1 MGITCVNC
9 CIKMKLLL
17 IFSLSLAL
25 ASSISIKNRIAEDYL
40 RAQTDEEYDYDGD
53 YYDDELLTEMRADTN
68 EYDEDYYDYDG
79 FLTQLRNAD
88 EEYEYDEEYNDDMMT
103 DYFETESG
111 FGSTDFIGSESE
123 GRMSSGSE
131 SHHFGSGSEY
141 EYTFGSEED

>member
-1 MGITCVNC
+1 MGSITCVNC

-40 RAQTDEEYDYDGD
+40 RAQTDEEYDYNGD

-68 EYDEDYYDYDG
+68 
-79 FLTQLRNAD
+79 
-88 EEYEYDEEYNDDMMT
+88 EYDEEYNDDMMT

-123 GRMSSGSE
+123 LRMSSGSG

>member
-9 CIKMKLLL
+9 CIKMKLFL

-25 ASSISIKNRIAEDYL
+25 ASSISIKNRIAVDYL

-68 EYDEDYYDYDG
+68 D
-79 FLTQLRNAD
+79 
-88 EEYEYDEEYNDDMMT
+88 YDEEYNDDMMT

-111 FGSTDFIGSESE
+111 VGSTDFIGSESE
-123 GRMSSGSE
+123 WRMSSGSE

>member
-25 ASSISIKNRIAEDYL
+25 TSSISIKNRIAEDYL

-103 DYFETESG
+103 DYF
-111 FGSTDFIGSESE
+111 GSESE
-123 GRMSSGSE
+123 WRMSSGSE

-141 EYTFGSEED
+141 EYTFGSE

>member
-53 YYDDELLTEMRADTN
+53 YYD
-68 EYDEDYYDYDG
+68 YDG

-103 DYFETESG
+103 DYFGTES
-111 FGSTDFIGSESE
+111 EW
-123 GRMSSGSE
+123 RMSSGSE

-141 EYTFGSEED
+141 EYTFGSE